1 MIREHHCSRIDAW
14 LRSHG
19 HFASTA
25 INDSRLLVCTKTR
38 SATCAPVRPPASPC
52 QRTAVLPYV
61 QRPPSFASC
70 KRLLTKYFME
80 PLTLFTGSRKAK
92 VRTGTVLSPRG
103 PNVRI
108 LTQRPASSRPRTPG
122 IWAWAAAQRWKQVF
136 SIPPSS
142 HSVSLTSRPLGRF
155 ACETA

>member
-108 LTQRPASSRPRTPG
+108 LTQRLRGRNPEVSRQVRGRALLASGRGQPPRGGNRCSLFLLVLTLSR
-122 IWAWAAAQRWKQVF
+122 
-136 SIPPSS
+136 
-142 HSVSLTSRPLGRF
+142 
-155 ACETA
+155 